1 MKISVKLPLEP
12 AVPTSVWRVLKNR
25 GRLKRKQFLLAAER
39 ESESV
44 ETGISRADAAL
55 ATAAS
60 HSGETAAARS
70 CSASGLRHD
79 DAMNEKR
86 QEP

>member
-1 MKISVKLPLEP
+1 MRISVKLPFEP
-12 AVPTSVWRVLKNR
+12 AAATSVWGALKNR
-25 GRLKRKQFLLAAER
+25 GCLKRKQFLAER
-39 ESESV
+39 KSESV
-44 ETGISRADAAL
+44 ETGISRADAGL

-70 CSASGLRHD
+70 CSASGLHHY